1 MVKFLHIERKNLGKV
16 IEVRF
21 SLEESNVGKF
31 IIEDE
36 FGNQIEL
43 NSKGN
48 GYNEYK
54 HQFVG
59 PQDRNYIV
67 ITKDRDNAII
77 TCAPAFASHIITYS
91 DMDGN
96 KIKYEQTIGK
106 EPKFIDYGDNLI
118 THIYNVRGN

>member
-1 MVKFLHIERKNLGKV
+1 MVKFIHIERKNIGKV

-21 SLEESNVGKF
+21 TLEESNVGKF
-31 IIEDE
+31 VIEDE

-67 ITKDRDNAII
+67 IAKDQDNAII
-77 TCAPAFASHIITYS
+77 TCAPAFADKIITYV
-91 DMDGN
+91 DMNRNQIG
-96 KIKYEQTIGK
+96 YSSTIGK
-106 EPKFIDYGDNLI
+106 EPVFIHHDDNLI
-118 THIYNVRGN
+118 TYIFK